1 LVNDNNLFFFCLL
14 LKFKKILDKINKLN
28 GNLGDPFDCVINYD
42 LKKSTRAK
50 RKQHC
55 INICQLCP
63 DLNQRCANMT
73 LHVRKH
79 HSNHFEE
86 SISKYLPMV
95 DMMTNDDFRETL
107 LLIEHQLIGKEEFVV
122 FLEENLKVSLK
133 E

>member
-1 LVNDNNLFFFCLL
+1 
-14 LKFKKILDKINKLN
+14 
-28 GNLGDPFDCVINYD
+28 
-42 LKKSTRAK
+42 
-50 RKQHC
+50 
-55 INICQLCP
+55 
-63 DLNQRCANMT
+63 MT

-86 SISKYLPMV
+86 SISKSLPMV
-95 DMMTNDDFRETL
+95 DMMTIDNFREAL